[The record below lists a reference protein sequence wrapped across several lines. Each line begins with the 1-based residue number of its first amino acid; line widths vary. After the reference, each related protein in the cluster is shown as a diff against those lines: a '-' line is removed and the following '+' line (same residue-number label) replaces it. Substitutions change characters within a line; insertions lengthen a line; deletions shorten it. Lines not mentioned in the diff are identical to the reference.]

1 VSAWTWFF
9 SAGRIAASG
18 THWSELGGPRVY
30 TYSSLL
36 EVIAR
41 SLSKKPVPFG
51 LWRMLALIAE
61 IFPQPPITRN
71 QVELMQM
78 DNVVSLD
85 APAFADLQIS
95 PRSLEDVLPAM
106 MEPPDGVSRVP
117 PVA

>member
-1 VSAWTWFF
+1 MVFFLRCKNCDHSAAKQGYFFNVS
-9 SAGRIAASG
+9 G
-18 THWSELGGPRVY
+18 
-30 TYSSLL
+30 L

-41 SLSKKPVPFG
+41 SLGKKPLLVPVPFG

-61 IFPQPPITRN
+61 IFPQPAITRN

-85 APAFADLQIS
+85 APGFADLQIS
-95 PRSLEDVLPAM
+95 PRSLEDLLPAM